1 MKHKFVEVLKKYP
14 KRISTISLATTDSR
28 VSKLLLTSFFKGPQL
43 VKGSRTSFHDSIAD
57 VQGNEWP
64 YLISAVFFMSPII
77 ALLTDPVTGL
87 VDSWCRYQFNAWWK
101 WKWWHWICCWWQC
114 TNMQL
119 SPPGGLICDLCN
131 QRHHEVK
138 VPLAMFLWLI
148 YLTKNLKQ

>member
-1 MKHKFVEVLKKYP
+1 MKHKFLEVLRKYP
-14 KRISTISLATTDSR
+14 KRISTNSLATTDSL
-28 VSKLLLTSFFKGPQL
+28 VSKLLLTSFSKDHSL
-43 VKGSRTSFHDSIAD
+43 
-57 VQGNEWP
+57 EWVLGQVSMIP
-64 YLISAVFFMSPII
+64 SMMYKEMNDLIWFQQFFMSPII

-101 WKWWHWICCWWQC
+101 WKWWHWICCLWQWS
-114 TNMQL
+114 NMQL
-119 SPPGGLICDLCN
+119 SPPGDLICDLCN